1 MPTRDLVIVNALGLH
16 ARAAAKFVE
25 RAQTFEANISLS
37 IATPQTTEE
46 QDPGLKTEPDWV
58 DGKSIMGVMLLA
70 ASKGTEIRLRAEG
83 EDARAALDA
92 IDALIADKFGEGS

>member
-25 RAQTFEANISLS
+25 RAQTFDANISLS
-37 IATPQTTEE
+37 IAAKQTSGA
-46 QDPGLKTEPDWV
+46 QDSNLEPDWV

-70 ASKGTEIRLRAEG
+70 ASKGTQIRLRAEG
-83 EDARAALDA
+83 DDAGAALDA
-92 IDALIADKFGEGS
+92 IDELIADKFGEGS